1 MTNEELQKRLDEL
14 HGELEKASTLGSE
27 ERDLFSRL
35 MSDIV
40 KIAQGE
46 EPEDKPKETLRDQ
59 LEHKASDFESGHPR
73 LAAVIR
79 QVLDSLNKMGI

>member
-1 MTNEELQKRLDEL
+1 MTNEEFQNQLDEL
-14 HGELEKASTLGSE
+14 HVELKKASSLGPE
-27 ERDLFSRL
+27 ERDLFGRL

-46 EPEDKPKETLRDQ
+46 EPEDKPKETLLGQ
-59 LEHKASDFESGHPR
+59 LELKASDFESGHPR